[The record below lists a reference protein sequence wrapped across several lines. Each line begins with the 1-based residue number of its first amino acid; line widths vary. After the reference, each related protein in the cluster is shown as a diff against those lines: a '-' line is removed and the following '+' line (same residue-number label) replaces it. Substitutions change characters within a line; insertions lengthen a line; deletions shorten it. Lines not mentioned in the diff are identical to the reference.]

1 MTSEDI
7 RRGFERTLAV
17 AHKLHA
23 ELRRLPSPR
32 EIQWRLATSFQA
44 SHPVEGAA
52 PLTRVRAME
61 LAAQMM
67 DVISTAVHATQEET
81 HGN

>member
-7 RRGFERTLAV
+7 RRGCARTLQV
-17 AHKLHA
+17 AHKLHD
-23 ELRRLPSPR
+23 ELRRVPSSR
-32 EIQWRLATSFQA
+32 EIQWRLATSFQVNN
-44 SHPVEGAA
+44 PVEGAP

-67 DVISTAVHATQEET
+67 DVVSTAVHATT
-81 HGN
+81 